1 MKKRKHA
8 MRQEVISGSR
18 QLKLVGM
25 LIFIFSLFISRAA
38 AQTLKANAPQ
48 QVQAGQ
54 QFRLTYTANSHNV
67 SGFRVGQIPT
77 DGFEVLMGPSTST
90 QSSFSMVNGKTS
102 QSSTVTYTYILSALK
117 NGTYTI
123 PAATVQIDGT
133 QVSSN
138 TLTIQVVGTAPQGGS
153 GTSSQGGSRRG
164 QPTETRPAG
173 SAISGSDLFIKV
185 SASKRR
191 VVEQE
196 PILLTYKVYTLVSL
210 TQLDGKMPD
219 LKGFHTQEV
228 PLPQEKSF
236 KLEQLNGKTYKTVV
250 WQQYVMYPQMTG
262 KLEIPAL
269 TYNGIVVQQNR
280 SVDPFEA
287 FFNGGSSYVEVKK
300 QIQAPGIEIQVDP
313 LPDRPQGFSGGV
325 GRFSVKAD
333 IDKTEV
339 KANDPVTLRVT
350 VSGTGN
356 LKLIKEPVVE
366 FPKDFDVYDAK
377 ITDKSRLTTNGAEGS
392 IIYEYLAVPR
402 HQGKFDIPAVNYV
415 YYDTQAGAYKTL
427 TTQAFHLDVAKGEGG
442 ESSVQ
447 SFTNQEDVQLL
458 AKDIRHI
465 KLGRVRQHQ
474 EGEYFFGSWLYWLVL
489 ALLVV
494 TFTTLVVIFRQCA
507 IENAD
512 LAKSRGKKANKVA
525 SKRLKKAAQLM
536 RQQQPNA
543 FYDEVLRA
551 LWGYVGDKLNIP
563 VEQLSRDNITER
575 LQERTVDQETV
586 TQFIEAIDECE
597 FVRYAPGDPQ
607 GNMNK
612 VYDKAM
618 NAIEKI
624 ERGKRKEE
632 NQKRVGGT
640 PLLLLALMLTA
651 TAHVAAQTD
660 SIVAKEPAT
669 QQVAATKA
677 LADSAYSNGQFQDAI
692 QLYQALI
699 EQGVSAELYYNLG
712 NAYYRTE
719 DFTHAI
725 LAYERAL
732 RLQPGDADTR
742 FNLQIARSKTIDKIA
757 PESEMF
763 FVTWYRSLVNMRS
776 VDGWAQLAV
785 GTLLLAVVLMLIYL
799 FSRPLWLRK
808 VGFFGGLLMLVS
820 FLQSNLFAWQQKQQ
834 TENHRGAIIMES
846 AVNVKSTPA
855 ASGTDLFILHE
866 GTKVN
871 VTDNTMKEWREIRV
885 ADGKQGWV
893 MASQIEMI

>member
-1 MKKRKHA
+1 MFDVKL
-8 MRQEVISGSR
+8 SSD
-18 QLKLVGM
+18 LKSLQMLCLLLLLPLVATANG
-25 LIFIFSLFISRAA
+25 
-38 AQTLKANAPQ
+38 TLTANAPQ

-54 QFRLTYTANSHNV
+54 QFRLTYTANSHDV
-67 SGFRVGQIPT
+67 SGFRIGQIPT
-77 DGFEVLMGPSTST
+77 DAFEVLMGPSTST
-90 QSSFSMVNGKTS
+90 QSSFSMINGKTT

-117 NGTYTI
+117 NGTFTI
-123 PAATVQIDGT
+123 PPATIQIDGSK
-133 QVSSN
+133 VSSN
-138 TLTIQVVGTAPQGGS
+138 AVKIQVVGTAQGG
-153 GTSSQGGSRRG
+153 GSSARGGGSSRG
-164 QPTETRPAG
+164 AQTETRPAG

-196 PILLTYKVYTLVSL
+196 PILLTYKIYTLVSL

-236 KLEQLNGKTYKTVV
+236 KLETLNGRTYKTVV

-262 KLEIPAL
+262 KLQIPSL

-280 SVDPFEA
+280 NVDPFEA
-287 FFNGGSSYVEVKK
+287 FFNGGSSYIEVKK
-300 QIQAPGIEIQVDP
+300 QIVAPSVEIQVDP
-313 LPDRPQGFSGGV
+313 LPARPQGFSGGV
-325 GRFSVKAD
+325 GHFSVKAEM
-333 IDKTEV
+333 DKHEV

-356 LKLIKEPVVE
+356 MKLIKEPVVE
-366 FPKDFDVYDAK
+366 FPKDFDVYDPK
-377 ITDKSRLTTNGAEGS
+377 VTDKTRLTTNGAEGS
-392 IIYEYLAVPR
+392 IVYEYLAVPR
-402 HQGKFDIPAVNYV
+402 HQGKYDIPAIKYV
-415 YYDTQAGAYKTL
+415 YYDPQAAAYKTL
-427 TTQAFHLDVAKGEGG
+427 TTESFHLDVAKGEGS

-447 SFTNQEDVQLL
+447 SFTNQEDVQML

-465 KLGRVRQHQ
+465 KLGRAHQH
-474 EGEYFFGSWLYWLVL
+474 GEDEFFFGSWLYWLL
-489 ALLVV
+489 LLVLMV
-494 TFTTLVVIFRQCA
+494 VFVTLVVVFRQRA

-512 LAKSRGKKANKVA
+512 LAKSRGKRANKVA
-525 SKRLKKAAQLM
+525 TKRLKKAAQLM
-536 RQQQPNA
+536 KQNQPSM

-563 VEQLSRDNITER
+563 VGELSRENITER
-575 LQERTVDQETV
+575 LQERSVEAATINK
-586 TQFIEAIDECE
+586 FIEALDECE

-618 NAIEKI
+618 NAIEEI
-624 ERGKRKEE
+624 ENIKKMNKHKKAGA
-632 NQKRVGGT
+632 T
-640 PLLLLALMLTA
+640 LLLCLCTLLPLTA
-651 TAHVAAQTD
+651 GAQHEAD
-660 SIVAKEPAT
+660 STLTKAEGNL
-669 QQVAATKA
+669 AATVTKA
-677 LADSAYSNGQFQDAI
+677 EGDSAYTSGQYQQAI
-692 QLYQALI
+692 DIYTRLLS
-699 EQGVSAELYYNLG
+699 QGVSAELYFNLG

-719 DFTHAI
+719 NITQAI

-732 RLQPGDADTR
+732 LLQPGDADTR
-742 FNLQIARSKTIDKIA
+742 FNLQLARSKTVDKIV

-776 VDGWAQLAV
+776 VDGWARTAV
-785 GTLLLAVVLMLIYL
+785 VSLLLAVVLMLLYL
-799 FSRPLWLRK
+799 FSNPLWLRK
-808 VGFFGGLLMLVS
+808 TGFFGGIVMLLVFCL
-820 FLQSNLFAWQQKQQ
+820 SNLFAWQQKQQ
-834 TENHRGAIIMES
+834 WEHRSGAIIMES

-871 VTDNTMKEWREIRV
+871 VTDSSMKDWREIRV

>member
-1 MKKRKHA
+1 MP
-8 MRQEVISGSR
+8 
-18 QLKLVGM
+18 VGM
-25 LIFIFSLFISRAA
+25 LILVFSLFISRAA
-38 AQTLKANAPQ
+38 AQTLRANAPQ

-67 SGFRVGQIPT
+67 SGFRIGQIPT
-77 DGFEVLMGPSTST
+77 DAFEVLMGPSTST
-90 QSSFSMVNGKTS
+90 QSSFSMVNGKTT

-117 NGTYTI
+117 NGTFTI
-123 PAATVQIDGT
+123 PAATIQIDGS

-138 TLTIQVVGTAPQGGS
+138 AVTIQVVGTAPQGG
-153 GTSSQGGSRRG
+153 GSQGGGGSSRN
-164 QPTETRPAG
+164 QQTETRPAG

-236 KLEQLNGKTYKTVV
+236 KLEQLNGRTYKTVM

-262 KLEIPAL
+262 KLEIPSI

-280 SVDPFEA
+280 NIDPFEA

-300 QIQAPGIEIQVDP
+300 QIVAPGIEIQVDP
-313 LPDRPQGFSGGV
+313 LPTRPQGFSGGV

-356 LKLIKEPVVE
+356 LKLIKEPTVE

-377 ITDKSRLTTNGAEGS
+377 ITDKTRLTTNGAEGS
-392 IIYEYLAVPR
+392 IVYEYLAVPR
-402 HQGKFDIPAVNYV
+402 HQGKFDIPAINYV

-447 SFTNQEDVQLL
+447 SFTNKEDVELL

-465 KLGRVRQHQ
+465 KLGGAHQHR
-474 EGEYFFGSWLYWLVL
+474 EGEYFFGSTLYWLLLLLLIVVFATL
-489 ALLVV
+489 AIV
-494 TFTTLVVIFRQCA
+494 FRQRA

-525 SKRLKKAAQLM
+525 TKRLRKAAQLM
-536 RQQQPNA
+536 RQQQPAA

-563 VEQLSRDNITER
+563 VEQLSRENISER
-575 LQERTVDQETV
+575 LQERGVDNETV
-586 TQFIEAIDECE
+586 AQFIEAIDECE

-618 NAIEKI
+618 NAI
-624 ERGKRKEE
+624 
-632 NQKRVGGT
+632 
-640 PLLLLALMLTA
+640 
-651 TAHVAAQTD
+651 
-660 SIVAKEPAT
+660 T
-669 QQVAATKA
+669 QIDK
-677 LADSAYSNGQFQDAI
+677 
-692 QLYQALI
+692 
-699 EQGVSAELYYNLG
+699 
-712 NAYYRTE
+712 
-719 DFTHAI
+719 
-725 LAYERAL
+725 
-732 RLQPGDADTR
+732 
-742 FNLQIARSKTIDKIA
+742 SKTAK
-757 PESEMF
+757 
-763 FVTWYRSLVNMRS
+763 
-776 VDGWAQLAV
+776 
-785 GTLLLAVVLMLIYL
+785 
-799 FSRPLWLRK
+799 K
-808 VGFFGGLLMLVS
+808 
-820 FLQSNLFAWQQKQQ
+820 
-834 TENHRGAIIMES
+834 
-846 AVNVKSTPA
+846 
-855 ASGTDLFILHE
+855 
-866 GTKVN
+866 
-871 VTDNTMKEWREIRV
+871 
-885 ADGKQGWV
+885 
-893 MASQIEMI
+893 